1 MPATDRFLVRAQQI
15 ARKIEVTRG
24 VAETLTAAEVKL
36 KPFQSELSRNAEPIR
51 FTNDEVSDDIGQA
64 ADFVSA
70 VAGNINYGCSFKTSG
85 TVGTPAAV
93 GVELR
98 ACGCQERL
106 VQGITIGAITGGD
119 TIFLAGETYSAA
131 AGAKTGIIEQT
142 ISGAGTLRYYIL
154 TGTALAAADVVT
166 SGGDSATTS
175 GSNALQSVRYNP
187 RSTLHENATIQAGI
201 KNDAGTASEDRLFR
215 LAGALGNAT
224 IKYAALD
231 AVRIGFEFK
240 GATVFAGAGAM
251 LTGYT
256 YETSSPPKWINSTCQ
271 INGVGV
277 SPSSVEINFGNT
289 VELEPEPTTIG
300 GTDGFEFARILSREP
315 TITIDPYSIPHA
327 ILDDLGL
334 LTAGTE
340 VAFQLTTGTTPN
352 IIEFSCTKAQIRENT
367 AAARTGRETRNITL
381 HVNRSLVTDWDW
393 LLYFR

>member
-24 VAETLTAAEVKL
+24 VAETLAAADVKL
-36 KPFQSELSRNAEPIR
+36 KPFQSELTRAAEPIR

-70 VAGNINYGCSFKTSG
+70 VAGVINYGVALKTSG
-85 TVGTPAAV
+85 TVGTLAAV
-93 GVELR
+93 DVELR
-98 ACGCQERL
+98 ACGQQSR
-106 VQGITIGAITGGD
+106 VVNQITIGAISGGD
-119 TIFLAGETYSAA
+119 TIFNAGETYSAS
-131 AGAKTGIIEQT
+131 AGTKTGIIEQT
-142 ISGAGTLRYYIL
+142 ITGAGTLRYYIL
-154 TGTALAAADVVT
+154 TGTALVAADVVT
-166 SGGDSATTS
+166 SLGDSATTS
-175 GSNALQSVRYNP
+175 GTNTLYAVRYNP
-187 RSTLHENATIQAGI
+187 RSTLHENMTLQAGI

-215 LAGALGNAT
+215 LAGALGNGT

-240 GATVFAGAGAM
+240 GATVFAGAGSM

-277 SPSSVEINFGNT
+277 SPSSCEINFGNT

-300 GTDGFEFARILSREP
+300 GADGFEYARILSHEP
-315 TITIDPYSIPHA
+315 TITIDPYTIPHA

-352 IIEFSCTKAQIRENT
+352 IIEFSATKCQIRTNT
-367 AAARTGRETRNITL
+367 QAVRAGRETRQITL
-381 HVNRSLVTDWDW
+381 HINRSLVTDWDH